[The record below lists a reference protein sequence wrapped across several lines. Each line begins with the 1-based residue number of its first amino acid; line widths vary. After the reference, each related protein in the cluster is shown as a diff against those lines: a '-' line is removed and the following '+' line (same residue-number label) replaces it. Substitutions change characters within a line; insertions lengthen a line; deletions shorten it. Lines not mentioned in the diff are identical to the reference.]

1 MGRPEQAWKR
11 DNFGWFQR
19 HTRAERRAN
28 VTSSNSSDD
37 STSYSHGRTRCGVVK
52 IEANSGSSTSSGN
65 DSSSDSGVV
74 YEVCECG
81 KRKVEGHPC
90 RCMSF
95 SKRMRV
101 LIDLD
106 SDDDFVHQDNLDEK
120 LDALVAKVVGFTSA
134 NIQRRIS
141 LAGQLELVNKKLD
154 ALIVMVDGLTA
165 RNT

>member
-74 YEVCECG
+74 YE
-81 KRKVEGHPC
+81 
-90 RCMSF
+90 
-95 SKRMRV
+95 
-101 LIDLD
+101 
-106 SDDDFVHQDNLDEK
+106 DNLDEK